1 MSGISSLWG
10 DRKTG
15 LVAAGADIYASFKSA
30 KDAIAT
36 GISNIENAKNNAL
49 KVIDRAKVPTRNAMY
64 GGIMKYMMGGMV
76 NYKGSKEQAPG
87 MNYGGKM
94 KKYAVGSMVP
104 GVGITDKV
112 PALLTPG
119 EFVVRKS
126 VTQAN
131 LPLLEALNGNVFPN
145 MNSGDMDASPVLATS
160 NVSNISAPMYNYS
173 VNVNV
178 ADTNSSANEIAN
190 VVINKIKMTQDR
202 GVRGNRY

>member
-1 MSGISSLWG
+1 
-10 DRKTG
+10 
-15 LVAAGADIYASFKSA
+15 
-30 KDAIAT
+30 
-36 GISNIENAKNNAL
+36 
-49 KVIDRAKVPTRNAMY
+49 
-64 GGIMKYMMGGMV
+64 
-76 NYKGSKEQAPG
+76 
-87 MNYGGKM
+87 
-94 KKYAVGSMVP
+94 
-104 GVGITDKV
+104 
-112 PALLTPG
+112 
-119 EFVVRKS
+119 
-126 VTQAN
+126 